1 MERLNIFCH
10 TDFYN
15 LIFIN
20 LTVQDKDMVALFDTG
35 ACLSVL
41 PESLASELGLVI
53 QDSVAAKN
61 NQGHFLNLKTSVL
74 PKLTIGQCERSNLAC
89 LVSDDS
95 LFDIQ
100 SDEGKIF
107 PAHMI
112 LGWNAIKDF
121 YWECNWAQKS
131 MYVAPGGQEAV
142 SESLEYEGFPLINA
156 TFKNEKLK
164 AGLDIGHTATMI
176 ASKVQGLDY
185 RDTIETEITGLG
197 TTSRV
202 SVRTVNEF
210 PVLIDTQPVFLKNVE
225 VYPEIHGGKDLDVLF
240 GADLLEGFRWIMDYK
255 SKCFKL
261 EER

>member
-20 LTVQDKDMVALFDTG
+20 LIVLDKDVVALFDTG
-35 ACLSVL
+35 ASLSVL
-41 PESLASELGLVI
+41 PESLASELGLI
-53 QDSVAAKN
+53 IKDSVVAKN
-61 NQGHFLNLKTSVL
+61 NQGHSLNLKTSIL
-74 PKLTIGQCERSNLAC
+74 PKLMIGQCEQSNLAC
-89 LVSDDS
+89 VVSDDS

-100 SDEGKIF
+100 SEDGKIF

-121 YWECNWAQKS
+121 YWECNLPQES
-131 MYVAPGGQEAV
+131 MFIAPGGQAAV
-142 SESLEYEGFPLINA
+142 SESLEYGRFPLIHA

-164 AGLDIGHTATMI
+164 AGLDIGHTETMI

-197 TTSRV
+197 TTSKF
-202 SVRTVNEF
+202 SVRTVAEF
-210 PVLIDTQPVFLKNVE
+210 PVLIDTQAVILKNVE
-225 VYPEIHGGKDLDVLF
+225 VYPEIHGAKDLDVLF
-240 GADLLEGFRWIMDYK
+240 GADLLEDFRWIMDYK